1 MSNLQ
6 KTMALQF
13 NAITPSRAVDEI
25 ELQIRTMIADGIL
38 TPGDRLPSER
48 ELAAQFKVSR
58 NTLREAIRSLEYAGI
73 VQMRKGATGGA
84 YIMKGNSGAIV
95 GGLRVLY
102 HLGAI
107 TPQHL
112 TEARIWFSEI
122 IVRVACERATEH
134 DLQMLEENIEAMS
147 DAHNRAAFDER
158 QKLNREFHLILAR
171 ITRNP
176 IIISMMDA
184 VMDVMGLFIDQIGPG
199 ENPFTLPSR
208 RRLMKHLHSRN
219 ADRAVDEM
227 NNYLIRLQ
235 SGYLNRWALKQSRPD
250 INTPDAE

>member
-1 MSNLQ
+1 MS
-6 KTMALQF
+6 KTQNKMSLQF
-13 NAITPSRAVDEI
+13 SAIAPSRAVDEI

-48 ELAAQFKVSR
+48 ELAAQFNVSR

-84 YIMKGNSGAIV
+84 YIMPGNSDAIV

-112 TEARIWFSEI
+112 TEARIWLSET
-122 IVRVACERATEH
+122 IVRVACERATQE
-134 DLQMLEENIEAMS
+134 DLQSLDANIAAMS
-147 DAHNRAAFDER
+147 DAHERGAFDER

-208 RRLMKHLHSRN
+208 RRLMKHLYNRD
-219 ADRAVDEM
+219 AEQAVQEM
-227 NNYLIRLQ
+227 DKYLVRLQ
-235 SGYLNRWALKQSRPD
+235 TGYLNRWAQRQARPD
-250 INTPDAE
+250 FKASGAE

>member
-1 MSNLQ
+1 MSNSQ
-6 KTMALQF
+6 KMMALQF

-25 ELQIRTMIADGIL
+25 ELQIRTMIADGVL

-48 ELAAQFKVSR
+48 ELASQFNVSR

-84 YIMKGNSGAIV
+84 YIMPGNSGAIV

-112 TEARIWFSEI
+112 TEARIWLSET
-122 IVRVACERATEH
+122 IVRVACERATEE
-134 DLQMLEENIEAMS
+134 DLQSLEANIEAMS
-147 DAHNRAAFDER
+147 DAHDRGTFDER

-176 IIISMMDA
+176 IVISMMDA

-199 ENPFTLPSR
+199 DNPFTLPSR

-219 ADRAVDEM
+219 ADKAVQEM
-227 NNYLIRLQ
+227 DKYLVRLQ
-235 SGYLNRWALKQSRPD
+235 SGYLNRWAQQQTRPG
-250 INTPDAE
+250 IQMLDAE